1 MAKIKKENLVKE
13 AETQAH
19 KEIAADEAKNSKSLV
34 QSKLKNQVNKKDPED
49 PQVFDLGDV
58 QLESKNM

>member
-34 QSKLKNQVNKKDPED
+34 QSKLKSQVNKKDPEEA
-49 PQVFDLGDV
+49 QVFDLGDV
-58 QLESKNM
+58 